1 MTHDDLDTAV
11 LAKLSSGM
19 HLTSM
24 TNESR
29 KKEQKEQNMQ
39 RTDFYHHSFRICHD
53 LFTLLHG
60 ISQDKLI
67 ALVMHYK
74 VAGVEARVQ
83 RNKCKPTA
91 CVMCEAF
98 PKQVNFLLDES
109 IHTGKRANTIVSML
123 HYFDHCGVGECDVHL
138 HADNCSGQNQN
149 SCMMQYL
156 MWRVLTGHHKN
167 ITLSFLLTGHT
178 KFSCDWCFGQ
188 VILSRSW
195 SSRPM

>member
-1 MTHDDLDTAV
+1 MGLSTVSVGDAEGLEHFADVIMPRGHAGAGDGPETVPDFRATRSCKLNDRQPCHTRYSPNELANVQLQYLSMTHDDLDTAV

-19 HLTSM
+19 HVTSM

-91 CVMCEAF
+91 CV
-98 PKQVNFLLDES
+98 
-109 IHTGKRANTIVSML
+109 
-123 HYFDHCGVGECDVHL
+123 
-138 HADNCSGQNQN
+138 
-149 SCMMQYL
+149 
-156 MWRVLTGHHKN
+156 
-167 ITLSFLLTGHT
+167 
-178 KFSCDWCFGQ
+178 
-188 VILSRSW
+188 
-195 SSRPM
+195 